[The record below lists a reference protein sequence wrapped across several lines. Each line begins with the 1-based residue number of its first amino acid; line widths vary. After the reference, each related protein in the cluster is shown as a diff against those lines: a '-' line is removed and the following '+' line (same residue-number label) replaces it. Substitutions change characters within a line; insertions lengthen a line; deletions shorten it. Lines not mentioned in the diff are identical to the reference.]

1 MSVLS
6 IRLPDSLHSI
16 VKTVAAEDSI
26 SINQFIASAVA
37 EKISALTTEKY
48 LGERTARASKARF
61 DVVIASVPSVDPD
74 EFDRIN

>member
-6 IRLPDSLHSI
+6 IRLPDSLHQF

-37 EKISALTTEKY
+37 EKVSALTTEKY
-48 LGERTARASKARF
+48 IQERASHASKTQFETVLANVP
-61 DVVIASVPSVDPD
+61 DVEPQA
-74 EFDRIN
+74 FDRK

>member
-6 IRLPDSLHSI
+6 IRLPDSLHQV

-37 EKISALTTEKY
+37 EKVSALTTEKY
-48 LGERTARASKARF
+48 IQERASRASKANFEAVLANVPDVEAEPF
-61 DVVIASVPSVDPD
+61 DK
-74 EFDRIN
+74 